1 MLDFK
6 LTSSEQYS
14 TRFREAGIHSFK
26 EACEFTANLPYG
38 RNANREDFGLVL
50 SEGKGTCSSKHA
62 LLASLALENG
72 HPEIELIAGIFLMS
86 EETHLKLTDFFQ
98 DKTYAAIPECHC
110 YLRLN
115 GERFD
120 FTDTSNGLERISPKL
135 VREQRIDPNQVS
147 DWKVMIHKHY
157 LQGWLNRNPPFQLTL
172 DEIWKDRE
180 EAIALLSQQD
190 IHFTPL
196 N

>member
-1 MLDFK
+1 MIDFE

-14 TRFREAGIHSFK
+14 IAFREAGIHSFK
-26 EACEFTANLPYG
+26 DACDFIAKLPYG

-50 SEGKGTCSSKHA
+50 SEEKGTCSSKHA
-62 LLASLALENG
+62 LLATLALENG
-72 HPEIELIAGIFLMS
+72 HPEVELIAGIFLMNG
-86 EETHLKLTDFFQ
+86 ETHSKLSHFFTG
-98 DKTYAAIPECHC
+98 KNYPNIPECHC
-110 YLRLN
+110 YLRFQ

-120 FTDTSNGLERISPKL
+120 YTDTSGRLERIIPRI

-157 LQGWLNRNPPFQLTL
+157 LQGWLNRNPAFELTL
-172 DEIWKDRE
+172 EELWKDRE
-180 EAIALLSQQD
+180 EAIALLS
-190 IHFTPL
+190 

>member
-1 MLDFK
+1 MVDFK
-6 LTSSEQYS
+6 LSSDQTYS
-14 TRFREAGIHSFK
+14 ARFRETGITSFK
-26 EACEFTANLPYG
+26 DACDFVAKLPYG

-62 LLASLALENG
+62 LLATLALENG

-86 EETHLKLTDFFQ
+86 EETHSKLNGFFTD
-98 DKTYAAIPECHC
+98 KSYSTIPECHC
-110 YLRLN
+110 YLRFN

-120 FTDTSNGLERISPKL
+120 FTDTSDGLERIAPKL

-157 LQGWLNRNPPFQLTL
+157 LQGWLNRNPDLQLTL
-172 DEIWKDRE
+172 DELWKDRE
-180 EAIALLSQQD
+180 EAIALLSS
-190 IHFTPL
+190 
-196 N
+196 

>member
-1 MLDFK
+1 MVDFK
-6 LTSSEQYS
+6 LSSDQTYS
-14 TRFREAGIHSFK
+14 TRFREAGIHFFK
-26 EACEFTANLPYG
+26 EACDFVANLPYG

-62 LLASLALENG
+62 LLATLALENE

-86 EETHLKLTDFFQ
+86 EETHSKLNGFFA
-98 DKTYAAIPECHC
+98 DKSYSNIPECHC
-110 YLRLN
+110 YLRFN

-120 FTDTSNGLERISPKL
+120 FTDTSNGLERIAPKL

-157 LQGWLNRNPPFQLTL
+157 LQGWLNRNPNLSLTL

-180 EAIALLSQQD
+180 EAIGLLSQ
-190 IHFTPL
+190 
-196 N
+196 

>member
-1 MLDFK
+1 MIDFE
-6 LTSSEQYS
+6 LTSNEQFS
-14 TRFREAGIHSFK
+14 SRFRELKITSFK
-26 EACEFTANLPYG
+26 DACDFVAELPYG

-50 SEGKGTCSSKHA
+50 SERKGTCSSKHA

-72 HPEIELIAGIFLMS
+72 HPEIELIAGIFLMN
-86 EETHLKLTDFFQ
+86 EETHSKLSGFFV
-98 DKTYAAIPECHC
+98 DKSYSTIPECHC
-110 YLRLN
+110 YLRFN

-120 FTDTSNGLERISPKL
+120 FTDTSDGLERIAPKL

-157 LQGWLNRNPPFQLTL
+157 LQGWLNRNPNLQLTL

-180 EAIALLSQQD
+180 EAIELL
-190 IHFTPL
+190 
-196 N
+196 